1 MSSSSSGIWCCAV
14 CTFENA
20 NSIGLVCEMC
30 GTARED
36 VKPQHLSSVFPGSDK
51 MQKKRKLM
59 KLADVMS
66 SNSKKKK
73 QKRSITDFSGVVLH
87 QKKEKK
93 KEPDSY
99 SESAAS
105 NSGIE
110 WSCKRCTLLN
120 QSTATAC
127 IACSEQ
133 RKEGNVSGMKSPSSN
148 VSGMQSP
155 PSNVSGMNSSPNN
168 DSGIQS
174 SSSNGSGMKSSSSN
188 GSGMKSLSSN
198 SSGMKSP
205 PSNGSGIESSS
216 SNSSGIH
223 LSSTSSSVFQR
234 PNLSSNGTEFVRKIQ
249 SSQSDTIRSTQIRS
263 SSSSRVQSGSG
274 NEMKSPDSTGLQSV
288 SSTGL
293 QSVSSTGLQSVS
305 SNEMKSVSSTG
316 LQSASEMQSNS
327 NQQSSLNSSSGDKSK
342 KQEALKPD
350 QNIPTT
356 SNSSSEST
364 SSSRNSTD
372 SSPLSKDCSA
382 PDFLKRFRRKHPI
395 ASSSTAS
402 QSSSSSSSTATG
414 VIQGTRS
421 SSEELLFLT
430 WNVWFKEEV
439 ALRER
444 IAAIGE
450 CVKRHRPHVIAFQEV
465 TVNILHLMWSSDWFK
480 EYKCSVPTTRILPT
494 YFVMILSRL
503 PLRGSPN
510 VNKFACSQMQRE
522 LVQCQIDLR
531 GFKVTV
537 ATTHLES
544 PVNKFMGGKDD
555 LFTGER
561 KTQIKESFKILDKQP
576 LVVFGGDMN
585 WNDNPKRKRNDGPV
599 PLPSGWTDCW
609 LTKHPNSAGFTY
621 DGRANQMLAN
631 YLQSR
636 LDRVFVKGIEVES
649 VKMIGTE
656 AIPGVTY
663 EKKSRKT
670 VKTLPVYPSDHFGLL
685 CKLKVNRS

>member
-14 CTFENA
+14 CTFENT

-155 PSNVSGMNSSPNN
+155 PSNVSGMKSSP
-168 DSGIQS
+168 
-174 SSSNGSGMKSSSSN
+174 SNG
-188 GSGMKSLSSN
+188 
-198 SSGMKSP
+198 SGMKSP

-342 KQEALKPD
+342 KQEAPKPD
-350 QNIPTT
+350 QNIQTT

-450 CVKRHRPHVIAFQEV
+450 CVKRHRPHVVAFQEV

-522 LVQCQIDLR
+522 LVQCQIDLK
-531 GFKVTV
+531 GIKVTV

-656 AIPGVTY
+656 AIPGV
-663 EKKSRKT
+663 
-670 VKTLPVYPSDHFGLL
+670 
-685 CKLKVNRS
+685 